1 MPHVSLRI
9 AYSPLDG
16 METLDGFSYVLRFET
31 LCFVVDGSVRGDGQR
46 LQTVESS
53 SRMFFHV
60 YTGAYRQII
69 WLNLPPR
76 FQLFF
81 HFNARHASSLCFFLR
96 QLFSPRLPPSPP
108 RRRPRPRL
116 MASQRREQ
124 QKIHNVSH
132 WRPHQTWLR
141 TGENELQPLNIAS
154 LSCVWWGA
162 RHPVEVMANRKEN
175 DYTLKTI

>member
-1 MPHVSLRI
+1 VPHVSLRM

-31 LCFVVDGSVRGDGQR
+31 LWFVVDGSVREDGQR

-53 SRMFFHV
+53 SRIFFHV

-81 HFNARHASSLCFFLR
+81 H
-96 QLFSPRLPPSPP
+96 FSPRLPPSPP